1 MSSVRVYSLDLPEP
15 MVDEYGF
22 QPKPNAR
29 LRDRDQGEARMRPR
43 WRSVPELLTVNWT
56 LVTQEEFDVFHE
68 WYERD
73 LDVGSLDFDLPVQAR
88 GTPFDFT
95 WYTAQ
100 FVGDYKCE
108 VLDPFG
114 YLVSATLLLIEEL
127 GSVRIPPGIEAS
139 IGLPFTLLARTVA
152 PQFAATINLNF
163 VLTAEPAN
171 PILEAILGLQFGLAW
186 ASSGAVP
193 TSSQTRETEVG
204 EDREIESGELRVTD

>member
-1 MSSVRVYSLDLPEP
+1 

-56 LVTQEEFDVFHE
+56 LITQEEFDIFHE

-73 LDVGSLDFDLPVQAR
+73 LDVGSLDFDLQVQAR
-88 GTPFDFT
+88 GTPFELT

-127 GSVRIPPGIEAS
+127 GTVRIPPGIEVT
-139 IGLPFTLLARTVA
+139 IGLPFALIANTA
-152 PQFAATINLNF
+152 PPPFAAIIGLNF
-163 VLTAEPAN
+163 VLTAITPQTSLISTIELP
-171 PILEAILGLQFGLAW
+171 LGMVW
-186 ASSGAVP
+186 ALPPVP
-193 TSSQTRETEVG
+193 SSSQERETDFGDV
-204 EDREIESGELRVTD
+204 RETDVSDVRYTD